1 MPKPINLIINE
12 LSQPWP
18 DYEKTKDEGA
28 RGKNKYIPWTGCRR
42 ILDACAP
49 GWHSEI
55 KEIKEL
61 AGRIVATVRIYVEAA
76 EGPVYREGAAW
87 VQIPADGKAMYG
99 DPVKNST
106 SNAFKRAAYQF
117 GIGEYLRG
125 KNQSFESQKPK
136 QPAATSNS
144 NATTQLAN
152 VAQLTAAIRS
162 EYNRLGWTMGQDR
175 AFEMEELHLETWGP
189 EMLGLATATQLQAM
203 LTKLR
208 QIEKPVNLTSSLF
221 WEVALAAKVN
231 QQTGWAIVA
240 KFTQDNKTDWTK
252 AVAKLREF
260 IDWRQVCAEHGLDSQ
275 AAASV
280 LKQNNSEYKLAIEAV
295 KREFKRVA

>member
-1 MPKPINLIINE
+1 MSKPINRIIHE

-42 ILDACAP
+42 ILDECAP

-55 KEIKEL
+55 KEIREV
-61 AGRIVATVRIYVEAA
+61 AGRIVAIVRIYVDAQ

-125 KNQSFESQKPK
+125 KTQAFDTK
-136 QPAATSNS
+136 QPTS
-144 NATTQLAN
+144 NATAQLAT
-152 VAQLTAAIRS
+152 VAKLTTAIRG
-162 EYNRLGWTMGQDR
+162 EYVRLGWTMGQDR
-175 AFEMEELHLETWGP
+175 AFEMEQLHLETWGP
-189 EMLGLATATQLQAM
+189 EMLGLATKAQLQAM
-203 LTKLR
+203 LAKLK
-208 QIEKPVNLTSSLF
+208 QIEKPVNLTSSIF
-221 WEVALAAKVN
+221 WEIALAAKVN
-231 QQTGWAIVA
+231 QETGKAIVA

-252 AVAKLREF
+252 AIAKLREF
-260 IDWRQVCAEHGLDSQ
+260 IDWKQVCTDHGLTPE
-275 AAASV
+275 AAAAV
-280 LKQNNSEYKLAIEAV
+280 LRQNNSEYRLAIEAV
-295 KREFKRVA
+295 KRDFKRVA